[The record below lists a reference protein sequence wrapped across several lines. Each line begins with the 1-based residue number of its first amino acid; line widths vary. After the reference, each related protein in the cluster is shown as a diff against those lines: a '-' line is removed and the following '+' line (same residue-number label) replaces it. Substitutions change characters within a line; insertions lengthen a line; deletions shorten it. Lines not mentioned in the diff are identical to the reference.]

1 MTEIPVE
8 CAIEGASCLIF
19 RDAPAWE
26 GRRTASVGRFRCD
39 SATAGRDLLA
49 RAAAD
54 LAAESYEAL
63 IGPMDGDTWHSYRL
77 VTESDGSP
85 PFLME
90 PVSGAFDTE
99 AFTAAGFTP
108 LSSYVSTRTTLD
120 AAIAPE
126 AVSIAGVS
134 VKGGVSVKAWD
145 GSDAAGLVRQLYAM
159 SAAAFRN
166 NAFFKPLDEQGFLKL
181 YEPVMPLVDPRF
193 VLFARNE
200 ADALV
205 GFLFGMPDRLEGATP
220 RTVILKTYAS
230 AQRGVGH
237 LLADHFHRSAR
248 AAGFT
253 HAIHALMHVDNI
265 SLERSAR
272 HSGTVFRRYALLGRR
287 LDA

>member
-8 CAIEGASCLIF
+8 CAIDGASCLIF
-19 RDAPAWE
+19 KDAPSWE

-54 LAAESYEAL
+54 LATEGFEAL

-90 PVSGAFDTE
+90 PVSGAFDVE
-99 AFTAAGFTP
+99 AFTAAGFAP

-126 AVSIAGVS
+126 VVSIAGVS
-134 VKGGVSVKAWD
+134 VKPWD
-145 GSDAAGLVRQLYAM
+145 GSDAPGLVRQLYAM

-237 LLADHFHRSAR
+237 LLADHFHRTAR
-248 AAGFT
+248 ETGFT

-272 HSGTVFRRYALLGRR
+272 HAGTVFRRYALLGRR

>member
-19 RDAPAWE
+19 RDAPSWE
-26 GRRTASVGRFRCD
+26 ARRTASIGRFRCD
-39 SATAGRDLLA
+39 SAATGRDLLA
-49 RAAAD
+49 HAAAD
-54 LAAESYEAL
+54 LATEGYEAL

-90 PVSGAFDTE
+90 PMSGAFDAE
-99 AFTAAGFTP
+99 AFTTAGFAP

-134 VKGGVSVKAWD
+134 VKPWD

-181 YEPVMPLVDPRF
+181 YEPIMPLVDPRF

-200 ADALV
+200 AGALI

-272 HSGTVFRRYALLGRR
+272 HSGTVFRRYALLGRL
-287 LDA
+287 LDV

>member
-1 MTEIPVE
+1 MTDDASERSV
-8 CAIEGASCLIF
+8 AGASCLLF

-39 SATAGRDLLA
+39 SAAAGQELLA
-49 RAAAD
+49 QIAVE
-54 LAAESYEAL
+54 LTAEGYQAV

-90 PVSGAFDTE
+90 PTSGACDGE

-108 LSSYVSTRTTLD
+108 LSHYVSTRTALD
-120 AAIAPE
+120 AAIGP
-126 AVSIAGVS
+126 AVVSVPGVS
-134 VKGGVSVKAWD
+134 VSAWD
-145 GSDAAGLVRQLYAM
+145 GRDAAALVHQLYAL
-159 SAAAFRN
+159 SAGAFRN
-166 NAFFKPLDEQGFLKL
+166 NAFFKPLDEAGFLRL

-193 VLFARNE
+193 VLFARTE
-200 ADALV
+200 AGALV
-205 GFLFGMPDRLEGATP
+205 GFLFGMPDRLEGAAP

-237 LLADHFHRSAR
+237 LLADHFHRCAR
-248 AAGFT
+248 DAGFVD
-253 HAIHALMHVDNI
+253 AIHALMHVDNI
-265 SLERSAR
+265 SLNRSAR
-272 HSGTVFRRYALLGRR
+272 HSGEIFRRYALLGLR

>member
-1 MTEIPVE
+1 MTQAAE
-8 CAIEGASCLIF
+8 CTIAGASCLIF
-19 RDAPAWE
+19 RNAPSWE

-39 SATAGRDLLA
+39 SVATGRDLLA
-49 RAAAD
+49 SVATD
-54 LAAESYEAL
+54 LTAEGYEAL

-77 VTESDGSP
+77 VTETDGSP

-90 PVSGAFDTE
+90 PVSGPYDAE
-99 AFTAAGFTP
+99 AFAAAGFTT
-108 LSSYVSTRTTLD
+108 LSGYVSTRTTLD

-126 AVSIAGVS
+126 PVSIAGVS
-134 VKGGVSVKAWD
+134 VQSWD
-145 GSDAAGLVRQLYAM
+145 GSDAAGLIRQLYAM

-166 NAFFKPLDEQGFLKL
+166 NAFFKPLDEQGFLDL

-205 GFLFGMPDRLEGATP
+205 GFLFGMPDRLEGAAP

-248 AAGFT
+248 EAGYT
-253 HAIHALMHVDNI
+253 QAIHALMHVDNV
-265 SLERSAR
+265 SLARSAR
-272 HSGTVFRRYALLGRR
+272 HAGTVFRRYALLGRR
-287 LDA
+287 LDT

>member
-19 RDAPAWE
+19 RDAPSWE
-26 GRRTASVGRFRCD
+26 GRRTASIGRFRCD

-54 LAAESYEAL
+54 LATEGFEAL

-90 PVSGAFDTE
+90 PVSGAFDAE
-99 AFTAAGFTP
+99 AFTTAGFAQ

-120 AAIAPE
+120 AAICPE
-126 AVSIAGVS
+126 VVSIA
-134 VKGGVSVKAWD
+134 GVSVKAWD

-200 ADALV
+200 AGALI

-220 RTVILKTYAS
+220 RAVILKTYAS

-237 LLADHFHRSAR
+237 HLADHFHRTAR

-272 HSGTVFRRYALLGRR
+272 HSGTVFRRYALLGRL

>member
-1 MTEIPVE
+1 MTEIPME

-19 RDAPAWE
+19 KDAPSWE

-49 RAAAD
+49 RVAAD
-54 LAAESYEAL
+54 LATEGFEAL

-77 VTESDGSP
+77 ITETDGSP

-99 AFTAAGFTP
+99 AFTTAGFAP

-126 AVSIAGVS
+126 VVSIAGVS
-134 VKGGVSVKAWD
+134 VKPWD

-193 VLFARNE
+193 VLFARDE

-237 LLADHFHRSAR
+237 LLADHFHRTAR
-248 AAGFT
+248 ETGFT

-272 HSGTVFRRYALLGRR
+272 HSGAVFRRYALLGRR

>member
-1 MTEIPVE
+1 MTEIPLE

-19 RDAPAWE
+19 RDAPSWE

-39 SATAGRDLLA
+39 SAKAGRDLLA

-54 LAAESYEAL
+54 LATEGYEAL

-90 PVSGAFDTE
+90 PVSGAFDAE
-99 AFTAAGFTP
+99 AFTAAGFAT

-134 VKGGVSVKAWD
+134 VTPWD

-200 ADALV
+200 AGALI

-237 LLADHFHRSAR
+237 LLADHFHRTAR
-248 AAGFT
+248 DAGFT

-265 SLERSAR
+265 SLARSTR
-272 HSGTVFRRYALLGRR
+272 HSGTVFRRYALLGRL
-287 LDA
+287 LDL

>member
-1 MTEIPVE
+1 MTEIPME
-8 CAIEGASCLIF
+8 CAIEGASCMIF
-19 RDAPAWE
+19 RDAPSWE

-49 RAAAD
+49 RVAAD
-54 LAAESYEAL
+54 LATEGFEAL

-77 VTESDGSP
+77 ITETDGSP

-90 PVSGAFDTE
+90 PVSGAFDAE
-99 AFTAAGFTP
+99 AFTAAGFAP

-126 AVSIAGVS
+126 AVSIA
-134 VKGGVSVKAWD
+134 GVSVKAWD

-205 GFLFGMPDRLEGATP
+205 GFLFGMPDRLEGAAP
-220 RTVILKTYAS
+220 RTIILKTYAS

-237 LLADHFHRSAR
+237 LLADCFHRTAR
-248 AAGFT
+248 EAGFK

-272 HSGTVFRRYALLGRR
+272 HSGAVFRRYSLLGRR